1 MPPRSAAIDSYQR
14 NVLGRTPRPG
24 LARPASGKSSLSSK
38 TPALPYLEQPEVD
51 SLLSQMGR
59 QSLSTLET
67 IGTGLDTPGAALR
80 GALVGDPMSVFG
92 EEQTGRTRVS
102 GEDLLRHF
110 GIVRDA
116 TDPYTRAIA
125 GFATEV
131 ALDPLNMVFGPL
143 SALGKAG
150 KAAKACDYRAR
161 GVVQRPNSVL
171 FVDAGQRSCQATPA
185 L

>member
-1 MPPRSAAIDSYQR
+1 MTVPLRCAALDSYLR
-14 NVLGRTPRPG
+14 NVLGRTTKLG
-24 LARPASGKSSLSSK
+24 LARSSSGRSGLSSS

-116 TDPYTRAIA
+116 TDPYTKAIA

-150 KAAKACDYRAR
+150 KAARAA
-161 GVVQRPNSVL
+161 NILDLSL
-171 FVDAGQRSCQATPA
+171 IHI
-185 L
+185 